1 MSIDDRL
8 RAGLPSMLDELLPDD
23 VEQRLALTLRRV
35 ERRRGLRR
43 GRYAVALVAAAA
55 VVAAVVLRVDDER
68 RSLEPV
74 EPPTDQV
81 LVLDSA
87 LGSPDEPAPLEA
99 ATYAIGFL
107 GASDDAPWAAIE
119 VPSGWG
125 QDRLHPATGPDL
137 DPHLRRIELSTV
149 AYVAPDP
156 CRSARAPVGPGVSAL
171 MDAIVTQTTVRP
183 GPPRPVTVDGYSGQ
197 VVQVRVPAQVDLT
210 RCAHRDRL
218 VPFWLNG
225 LTSTSVFPGWTY
237 RVWALDVEG
246 ERLVITAALGPQ
258 TTPDEQAELLRM
270 VETLEFIPPLP

>member
-1 MSIDDRL
+1 MTASGQVSPRCSTSCCPTTSS
-8 RAGLPSMLDELLPDD
+8 RVSPC
-23 VEQRLALTLRRV
+23 TLRRV

-43 GRYAVALVAAAA
+43 GGYAVALVAAAA
-55 VVAAVVLRVDDER
+55 VVAAVAIRIDDEP

-74 EPPTDQV
+74 EPPADQV
-81 LVLDSA
+81 LVLDSE

-99 ATYAIGFL
+99 AAYAIPFL
-107 GASDDAPWAAIE
+107 GASDGAPWAEIE
-119 VPSGWG
+119 VPAGWG
-125 QDRLHPATGPDL
+125 HDRLHPATGPDL

-171 MDAIVTQTTVRP
+171 MDAIATQTTVRP
-183 GPPRPVTVDGYSGQ
+183 GLPGPVTIDGYSGQ
-197 VVQVRVPAQVDLT
+197 VVQVRVPSQVDLT
-210 RCAHRDRL
+210 RCDGGRL

-258 TTPDEQAELLRM
+258 ATPAEQAELLRM
-270 VETLEFIPPLP
+270 VETLELVPPRP